1 MEKTKAP
8 YDVLTVAREI
18 IEYSRVEAQK
28 EQSPY
33 FVNMYKLNTMI
44 YYAQGAFLGMRE
56 TPLFKE
62 EIMAA
67 SWGAKVDSQKLYCR
81 YSKYGSVNIPE
92 AYYTKDPQ
100 YESTAMADK
109 DKALLHKV
117 VDLFKEKPNSES
129 LALIHEERLYQRTS
143 AYNGIIPTSWMK
155 EEFENRLTVKKE
167 EEKKLDTKT
176 ASLEKKPKPVRGIVH
191 KKSSSK
197 EVSR

>member
-33 FVNMYKLNTMI
+33 FVNMYKLNTMM
-44 YYAQGAFLGMRE
+44 YYAQGAFLGMRGA
-56 TPLFKE
+56 PLFE
-62 EIMAA
+62 NEIMAA
-67 SWGAKVDSQKLYCR
+67 GWGAKVDSQKLYRR
-81 YSKYGSVNIPE
+81 YSKYGVLNIPE
-92 AYYTKDPQ
+92 AYYGKDPQ

-117 VDLFKEKPNSES
+117 VDLFKDKTNSES
-129 LALIHEERLYQRTS
+129 LTLIHDERLYQRAS
-143 AYNGIIPTSWMK
+143 AYHGEIPKSWMK

-167 EEKKLDTKT
+167 EEKKPETKT
-176 ASLEKKPKPVRGIVH
+176 TSLEKNHKPVRGLVH